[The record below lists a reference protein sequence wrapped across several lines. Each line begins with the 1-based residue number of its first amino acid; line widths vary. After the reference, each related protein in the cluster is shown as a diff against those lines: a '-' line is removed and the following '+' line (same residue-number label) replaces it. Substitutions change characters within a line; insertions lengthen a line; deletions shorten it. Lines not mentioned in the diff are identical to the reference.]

1 MVTEAYRNLKDVAK
15 SKRSV
20 GEIYLDCHLRPGIWD
35 GKKLRCPHNQRRSSC
50 FECLKC
56 SVVYQHEH
64 PESKNNNNTE
74 CATLCEHKRVQADCR
89 DCDLEELSICKHQ
102 RKRSQ
107 CPECTDPALLD
118 SSNIKDGGPRDS
130 VTCKH
135 NPQRRECNEC
145 SSSSIC
151 EHKLQT
157 ALCKD
162 CSESHTDEYT
172 NLALSDGSSPSR
184 WSALDDGGI
193 TAMLEFDKCKDLL
206 QFYEV
211 PTVESFDA
219 SKLSGKLES

>member
-1 MVTEAYRNLKDVAK
+1 
-15 SKRSV
+15 
-20 GEIYLDCHLRPGIWD
+20 
-35 GKKLRCPHNQRRSSC
+35 
-50 FECLKC
+50 
-56 SVVYQHEH
+56 
-64 PESKNNNNTE
+64 
-74 CATLCEHKRVQADCR
+74 VQADCR
-89 DCDLEELSICKHQ
+89 DCDLEELPICKHQ

-118 SSNIKDGGPRDS
+118 SSNIKDGCPRDS

-172 NLALSDGSSPSR
+172 KLALSDGSSPSR

-193 TAMLEFDKCKDLL
+193 TTMLDFDECKDLF